1 MRIVVATDSFKE
13 SLTSLEAGEA
23 IREGIAAVDPEAHVD
38 VRPLADGGEG
48 TAEAL
53 ALGLGGRLEK
63 VSVTGP
69 LGKKVEAAYGI
80 LPDGVAVVEMAEA
93 AGIGLVAPAE
103 RNPYRAT
110 TFGVGELLRH
120 AMEKGC
126 RRFIVGIGG
135 SATNDGGAGMLMA
148 LGVQFLTAE
157 GREISLG
164 AEGLRD
170 LCEIRTDDVLPE
182 LANASFRVAC
192 DVENPLCGAKGCSA
206 VYGPQKGATAESVAQ
221 MDQWLADYARLTQKT
236 FPHADPNFPG
246 AGAAGGLGFGFLAY
260 THATLES
267 GVNIVLEETKLEDY
281 IKDADLVITGE
292 GRLDAQTMMGKAPF
306 GVAKLA
312 KKHHKP
318 VLAFA
323 GAVTRDARELNA
335 HGIDAFFPI
344 LRGVSTLE
352 EALDR
357 KNARQ
362 NMRDAAE
369 QVMRLIRASIR
380 R

>member
-1 MRIVVATDSFKE
+1 M
-13 SLTSLEAGEA
+13 
-23 IREGIAAVDPEAHVD
+23 
-38 VRPLADGGEG
+38 
-48 TAEAL
+48 
-53 ALGLGGRLEK
+53 
-63 VSVTGP
+63 
-69 LGKKVEAAYGI
+69 
-80 LPDGVAVVEMAEA
+80 
-93 AGIGLVAPAE
+93 
-103 RNPYRAT
+103 
-110 TFGVGELLRH
+110 
-120 AMEKGC
+120 
-126 RRFIVGIGG
+126 
-135 SATNDGGAGMLMA
+135 
-148 LGVQFLTAE
+148 
-157 GREISLG
+157 
-164 AEGLRD
+164 
-170 LCEIRTDDVLPE
+170 
-182 LANASFRVAC
+182 
-192 DVENPLCGAKGCSA
+192 
-206 VYGPQKGATAESVAQ
+206 
-221 MDQWLADYARLTQKT
+221 
-236 FPHADPNFPG
+236 
-246 AGAAGGLGFGFLAY
+246 GFGFLAY

-323 GAVTRDARELNA
+323 GAVTRDAKELNA

-344 LRGVSTLE
+344 LRSVSTLE

-369 QVMRLIRASIR
+369 QVMRLIHTGIR

>member
-93 AGIGLVAPAE
+93 AGIGLVSPAE

-120 AMEKGC
+120 AIAKGC

-182 LANASFRVAC
+182 LANAAFRVAC

-221 MDQWLADYARLTQKT
+221 MDQWLAGYARLTQKT

-318 VLAFA
+318 VFAFA

-344 LRGVSTLE
+344 LRGVSTLD
-352 EALDR
+352 EALDK

-362 NMRDAAE
+362 NMRDTAE
-369 QVMRLIRASIR
+369 QVMRLIHTGIR